1 LTKGARLQP
10 LDSAPPAPYTLA
22 PLKTSDRPIEPPAAR
37 DEPQARDA
45 TRARSLAH
53 EGPPAGD
60 ARIGTLDNGL
70 RVLTVDL
77 PHLHSGL
84 VSVYV
89 RAGSRHESAQDNG
102 VCHFLEHLFFRGSQ
116 GYPDGRAMN
125 ALVEDVGGDLNGVT
139 CRDHGFYTSPV
150 HPARLDVPF
159 EVLGD
164 MLARPL
170 FKDIELEREVIL
182 EEILDEVDEDG
193 RDIDV
198 DNLAKRALFEG
209 HPLSLKIA
217 GTRESVAVLGE
228 ERLRAHHTR
237 AYGARN
243 LVLACAGPLDHGA
256 VMQLAA
262 RTFGALPEGEPLV
275 DDPPPEPAQRGPQLV
290 LVDHKESQT
299 QVSLCFRAPPE
310 RHPDFPALRVIR
322 RILSDGLASRMQ
334 SELVEKRAL
343 AYSVGASM
351 DAFSDTAVFDL
362 GAACAPKKAPA
373 VAQALLELVGELCDR
388 EASEE
393 ELARARRKSRIRIE
407 FMRDS
412 PSDLV
417 EWWGTGEL
425 LHAPA
430 EGLGEWLGRIEAV
443 TAHDV
448 RRAARQWLRKDR
460 LVACVVGPL
469 GAQERKLRD
478 LLESA
483 APLPAGEGAA

>member
-1 LTKGARLQP
+1 MQRAAEASQHAPARGAAVG
-10 LDSAPPAPYTLA
+10 S
-22 PLKTSDRPIEPPAAR
+22 
-37 DEPQARDA
+37 
-45 TRARSLAH
+45 
-53 EGPPAGD
+53 PAGG
-60 ARIGTLDNGL
+60 AQTSVLDNGL
-70 RVLTVDL
+70 RVVTVPL

-84 VSVYV
+84 VSVFV
-89 RAGSRHESAQDNG
+89 RAGSRHETAETNG
-102 VCHFLEHLFFRGSQ
+102 VCHFLEHLFFRGSA
-116 GYPDGRAMN
+116 GFPDGRAMN

-150 HPARLDVPF
+150 HPARLEVPF
-159 EVLGD
+159 AVLGD

-198 DNLAKRALFEG
+198 DNLAKRELFEG
-209 HPLSLKIA
+209 HPLALKIA
-217 GTRESVAVLGE
+217 GTRDTVAALSE
-228 ERLRAHHTR
+228 EQLRAHHAR

-243 LVLACAGPLDHGA
+243 LVLACAGPVQHAEVLR
-256 VMQLAA
+256 LAE
-262 RTFGALPEGEPLV
+262 RTFGGLPAGLALE
-275 DDPPPEPAQRGPQLV
+275 DTAPPEPASDGPRLV

-299 QVSLCFRAPPE
+299 QVQLCFRAPPE
-310 RHPDFPALRVIR
+310 LHPDFPALRVIR

-334 SELVEKRAL
+334 SEMVEKRAL

-351 DAFSDTAVFDL
+351 DAFSDAAVFDA
-362 GAACAPKKAPA
+362 GAACAPKKAA
-373 VAQALLELVGELCDR
+373 TVAGALLDLLGELCDSDV
-388 EASEE
+388 SEE
-393 ELARARRKSRIRIE
+393 ELERARRKSRIRIE

-430 EGLGEWLGRIEAV
+430 EGLEEWLGRIEAV
-443 TAHDV
+443 TVADV
-448 RRAARQWLRKDR
+448 RRAARNVFRKDR

-478 LLESA
+478 LLEA
-483 APLPAGEGAA
+483 ADRLPR